1 MWWED
6 PDFAS
11 KSTGMSGFVNF
22 TDNLPL
28 GCPYGKFC
36 QQRLRV
42 WIFPDFYYSP
52 RIFAAWQLHACP
64 WIFGD
69 LCIHPDFASRSTG
82 MSGFV
87 NFTDNLPLGCPYG
100 KFCQQRLRVWIFP
113 DIYYS
118 PRIFAAWQLHAC
130 PWIFREFVHTSG
142 FSLP

>member
-1 MWWED
+1 MNHFQASVCSPSKMWWED

-52 RIFAAWQLHACP
+52 RIFAAWQCMHAP
-64 WIFGD
+64 GY
-69 LCIHPDFASRSTG
+69 
-82 MSGFV
+82 SGI
-87 NFTDNLPLGCPYG
+87 CAY
-100 KFCQQRLRVWIFP
+100 I
-113 DIYYS
+113 
-118 PRIFAAWQLHAC
+118 RIFSSIGGGGTDINLDQ
-130 PWIFREFVHTSG
+130 IFSSIG
-142 FSLP
+142 GY

>member
-1 MWWED
+1 MNHFQASVCSPSKMWWED

-69 LCIHPDFASRSTG
+69 LCIHPDFLFHRGGGGTDINLDQIFSSIGGYPTG
-82 MSGFV
+82 
-87 NFTDNLPLGCPYG
+87 C
-100 KFCQQRLRVWIFP
+100 VWVEG
-113 DIYYS
+113 Y
-118 PRIFAAWQLHAC
+118 L
-130 PWIFREFVHTSG
+130 
-142 FSLP
+142 